1 MKLRA
6 KIISYFNSRQTCY
19 LSNMTC
25 YIHFGKCFCR
35 NENCYF
41 HIIYINVEILTI
53 LSNFWHGEKEKCME
67 MHSFSATLQNQLF
80 SVLSDRFQSLQ
91 KFLTSQKIE
100 LPTFSKTCTYIP
112 TFECRELNT
121 IKSISRFGYF
131 LRKVSAFLKEEW
143 ILLILHKST
152 FHHICQDSRST
163 EGWKNNS
170 RTKATITNIIYLQKS
185 YHKSFFFKDDFQSV
199 SEKKIR
205 V

>member
-1 MKLRA
+1 MEGRKNLRRCTVFPQLCKTNFFPYSRTDFKACKSFLLLRKL
-6 KIISYFNSRQTCY
+6 SY
-19 LSNMTC
+19 L
-25 YIHFGKCFCR
+25 HFLKL
-35 NENCYF
+35 
-41 HIIYINVEILTI
+41 V
-53 LSNFWHGEKEKCME
+53 
-67 MHSFSATLQNQLF
+67 
-80 SVLSDRFQSLQ
+80 
-91 KFLTSQKIE
+91 
-100 LPTFSKTCTYIP
+100 PTFLL
-112 TFECRELNT
+112 FECRELNT

>member
-1 MKLRA
+1 MERRKNLRRCTVFPQLCKTNFFPYTRTDFKACKSFLLLRKL
-6 KIISYFNSRQTCY
+6 SY
-19 LSNMTC
+19 L
-25 YIHFGKCFCR
+25 HFLKL
-35 NENCYF
+35 
-41 HIIYINVEILTI
+41 V
-53 LSNFWHGEKEKCME
+53 
-67 MHSFSATLQNQLF
+67 
-80 SVLSDRFQSLQ
+80 
-91 KFLTSQKIE
+91 
-100 LPTFSKTCTYIP
+100 PTFLL
-112 TFECRELNT
+112 FECRELNT

-170 RTKATITNIIYLQKS
+170 QTKATITNIIYLQKR